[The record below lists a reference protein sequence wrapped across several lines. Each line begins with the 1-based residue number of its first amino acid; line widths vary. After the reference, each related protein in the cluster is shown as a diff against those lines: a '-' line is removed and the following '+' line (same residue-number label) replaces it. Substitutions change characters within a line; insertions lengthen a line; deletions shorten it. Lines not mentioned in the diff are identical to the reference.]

1 MAFTTI
7 LVNIVTFP
15 QDALQ
20 IQGSQWQ
27 IIQSSQFLTKKN
39 KKKNTCILFIFDI
52 THNSFYYHIYPLQIF
67 VFYCCFVLYFC
78 HQSFSPYHFWA
89 KIFFFFLSFQSASQL
104 TLFHLLNIILL
115 LTFSFSSI
123 YHKL

>member
-27 IIQSSQFLTKKN
+27 IIQSSQFLTKK
-39 KKKNTCILFIFDI
+39 KKKHL
-52 THNSFYYHIYPLQIF
+52 HL
-67 VFYCCFVLYFC
+67 VYF
-78 HQSFSPYHFWA
+78 
-89 KIFFFFLSFQSASQL
+89 
-104 TLFHLLNIILL
+104 
-115 LTFSFSSI
+115 
-123 YHKL
+123 

>member
-27 IIQSSQFLTKKN
+27 IIQSSQFLTKK
-39 KKKNTCILFIFDI
+39 KNTCILFIFDI
-52 THNSFYYHIYPLQIF
+52 THNSFYYHIYPLQI
-67 VFYCCFVLYFC
+67 CFLLLLCPLFLPPILLPLPLLS
-78 HQSFSPYHFWA
+78 QNF
-89 KIFFFFLSFQSASQL
+89 IFFLSFQSASQL

>member
-39 KKKNTCILFIFDI
+39 KKKKHL
-52 THNSFYYHIYPLQIF
+52 HL
-67 VFYCCFVLYFC
+67 VYF
-78 HQSFSPYHFWA
+78 
-89 KIFFFFLSFQSASQL
+89 
-104 TLFHLLNIILL
+104 
-115 LTFSFSSI
+115 
-123 YHKL
+123 

>member
-27 IIQSSQFLTKKN
+27 IIQSSQFLTKK
-39 KKKNTCILFIFDI
+39 KNTCILFIFDI
-52 THNSFYYHIYPLQIF
+52 THNSFYYHIYPLQI
-67 VFYCCFVLYFC
+67 CFLLLLCPLFLPPILLPLPLLSQNFFFFFIVSI
-78 HQSFSPYHFWA
+78 SFTANSLSSSQYHS
-89 KIFFFFLSFQSASQL
+89 IIDFFFFL
-104 TLFHLLNIILL
+104 HLP
-115 LTFSFSSI
+115 
-123 YHKL
+123 